1 MRILPFKWLA
11 ITASIALSGAVMAG
25 GNEDTVTLKQISG
38 YRQWTKMN
46 PEPAKVDSPVNFAAF
61 AGG

>member
-1 MRILPFKWLA
+1 MSRLPFKIAVLVISTLA
-11 ITASIALSGAVMAG
+11 TGAVMG
-25 GNEDTVTLKQISG
+25 LGDSDVTLKQISG

-46 PEPAKVDSPVNFAAF
+46 PEAVKIENTANLAAL

>member
-1 MRILPFKWLA
+1 MAALVLA
-11 ITASIALSGAVMAG
+11 SLATGAVMGLG
-25 GNEDTVTLKQISG
+25 GEDVVTLKQISG

-46 PEPAKVDSPVNFAAF
+46 PEPAKVDAPINFAAF

>member
-1 MRILPFKWLA
+1 MKNLSLLLTLA
-11 ITASIALSGAVMAG
+11 FSTVLSSAGLAG
-25 GNEDTVTLKQISG
+25 GDNDALTLKHISD

-46 PEPAKVDSPVNFAAF
+46 PEPAKVETPVNFAAF